1 MDLHLFTTAAYS
13 WLACASIM
21 TVVVVI
27 LGYLYTH
34 IKRSKQSTKI
44 AAPSPGTPKPAAASI
59 DLKEDD
65 NDKDTVTDDEI
76 EDTTDTE
83 DATTEDVSKEEFSG
97 RKWPIGMNLFCHF

>member
-1 MDLHLFTTAAYS
+1 
-13 WLACASIM
+13 M